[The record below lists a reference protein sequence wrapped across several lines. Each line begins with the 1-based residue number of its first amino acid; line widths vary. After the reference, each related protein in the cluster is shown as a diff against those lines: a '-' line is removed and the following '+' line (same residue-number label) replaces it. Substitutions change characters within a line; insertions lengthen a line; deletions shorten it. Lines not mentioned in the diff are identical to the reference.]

1 MKIGIFISET
11 VRVSVSAIKQNKLR
25 SILSVLGITIGIYC
39 IVAVY
44 ALVHS
49 LEMNI
54 NQQFTKYGTR
64 VLFVQKWPW
73 DEFGGNYPWWKY
85 LSRPVSSPTE
95 AHFLETKLPKNRAI
109 NVAYT
114 FNRQD
119 KVASNGVTL
128 DGTKVACISYGY
140 MEIQNLSVE
149 LGRLFT
155 AEESSGGQPVV
166 ILGNSIA
173 IQLFGKLNA
182 IGEQLRIG
190 NRVCRVVGVCALEGQ
205 SIINNSKDEQV
216 FVPLKLGLG
225 MYSYRENDDAQV
237 MVKASDGIDLDDLTV
252 EVSQLMRQ
260 FRKIKPGKESDF
272 AVNRMTMITEA
283 VSQLFT
289 QIKNIGIVIGGFAMI
304 VGCFGVANIMFVSV
318 KERTKEI
325 GIQKA
330 LGAPH
335 IFIQFQFLLEAI
347 WLCIIGGIIGM
358 LFVWLTFLG
367 LNAVLQK
374 SMGEGFA
381 LVLSAAD
388 AQLGIWVSALVGVVA
403 GFIPATQAAR
413 LNPVEAMRAK

>member
-1 MKIGIFISET
+1 M
-11 VRVSVSAIKQNKLR
+11 
-25 SILSVLGITIGIYC
+25 SVLGITIGIYC

-95 AHFLETKLPKNRAI
+95 AHFLETKLPKDRAI

-173 IQLFGKLNA
+173 FQLFGKLNA

>member
-1 MKIGIFISET
+1 M
-11 VRVSVSAIKQNKLR
+11 RVSLSAIQQNKLR
-25 SILSVLGITIGIYC
+25 SVLSVLGITIGIYC

-54 NQQFTKYGTR
+54 NQQFTKYGTN

-95 AHFLETKLPKNRAI
+95 ANFLESKLSKDRAA
-109 NVAYT
+109 NVAYN
-114 FNRQD
+114 FDRQE
-119 KVASNGVTL
+119 KVAANGVTL
-128 DGTKVACISYGY
+128 EGTTVVCVSHGY
-140 MEIQNLSVE
+140 LEIQNLSVE
-149 LGRLFT
+149 TGRLFT
-155 AEESSGGQPVV
+155 LEESSGGQPVA
-166 ILGNSIA
+166 ILGSTIA
-173 IQLFGKLNA
+173 QQLFGGGNA
-182 IGEQLRIG
+182 VGSSIRIG
-190 NRVCRVVGVCALEGQ
+190 NRVCRIIGVCAVEGT
-205 SIINNSKDEQV
+205 SIINNSRDERV
-216 FVPLKLGLG
+216 FLPLKMGLG
-225 MYSYRENDDAQV
+225 MYSFRENDNAQV
-237 MVKASDGIDLDDLTV
+237 MVQAKAGVDLDDLAVDVT
-252 EVSQLMRQ
+252 QLMRQ
-260 FRKIKPGKESDF
+260 YRKLKPGKEANF
-272 AVNRMTMITEA
+272 AVNKMTMITDA

-335 IFIQFQFLLEAI
+335 LFIQFQFLLEAI
-347 WLCIIGGIIGM
+347 WLCIIGGAIGM
-358 LFVWLTFLG
+358 FFVWLTFLG
-367 LNAVLQK
+367 LNAVLRET
-374 SMGEGFA
+374 MGEGFA
-381 LVLSAAD
+381 LVLSASD
-388 AQLGIWVSALVGVVA
+388 AQLGVWVSALVGVVA